1 MIFSCEKA
9 RINEAVAVVSRAA
22 AAKSSLSVLEGILIE
37 TMGDKVQLTA
47 YDLDIAV
54 MYSIPAQIEAEGSI
68 VLPAKLFGDIVRKLP
83 DGIVKINSDEKFM
96 TKIYGGPVKFTISGL
111 SPVEYPELPDV
122 VDGDEL
128 VLECSSFK
136 NLLKQTVF
144 AAAET
149 DERPVLQGIL
159 FDIEPEKNLIH
170 GVAVDGIRLAVRN
183 EPIISFSGVNEKFVI
198 PKKTVLELLK
208 NIPEETDELVVNVS
222 VSHKHLKFRLDEKV
236 IVSRRLEGEFLNYKI
251 AIPAAHNFDVK
262 VEKKKLM
269 SSIERAALL
278 VNPTVR
284 IPIHCTF
291 DYSMIKISATTNMGK
306 FYDEFDVE
314 PFQQTLEVGFNHR
327 MMLDALSACED
338 NYVRIELGSALEPIV
353 LKPVE
358 GEDFI
363 FLVMPMRLT
372 ND

>member
-22 AAKSSLSVLEGILIE
+22 AAKSSLAALEGILLE
-37 TMGDKVQLTA
+37 AAGDKVKLTA

-54 MYSIPAQIEAEGSI
+54 IFSIPAQIEAEGSI

-83 DGIVKINSDEKFM
+83 DGMVRIQTDEKFM
-96 TKIYGGPVKFTISGL
+96 TKINGGSVKFTIAGL
-111 SPVEYPELPDV
+111 SPVEYPELPTV
-122 VDGDEL
+122 IDGDEL
-128 VLECSSFK
+128 ILECESFK

-159 FDIEPEKNLIH
+159 FDIEAEQNKIH

-183 EPIISFSGVNEKFVI
+183 EPIISFKGMNEKFVI

-208 NIPEETDELVVNVS
+208 NIPEETEELVVNIS
-222 VSHKHLKFRLDEKV
+222 ISHKHLIFRMDEKV
-236 IVSRRLEGEFLNYKI
+236 IISRRLEGEFLNYKI
-251 AIPAAHNFDVK
+251 AIPSNHNFSVTVDK
-262 VEKKKLM
+262 RQM
-269 SSIERAALL
+269 ASSIERAALL

-291 DYSMIKISATTNMGK
+291 DYSIIKLSTTTNMGK
-306 FYDEFDVE
+306 FYDEFEIE
-314 PFQQTLEVGFNHR
+314 PFHNTLEIGFNHR
-327 MMLDALSACED
+327 MMLDALNACED
-338 NYVRIELGSALEPIV
+338 SEVKIELGSALEPIV

-358 GEDFI
+358 GDDFI